1 MIINPDK
8 LDFWIKNNFNVLFVG
23 KHGVGKTSIV
33 VEAFN
38 RNKLKWKYYSAA
50 TMDPWVDFI
59 GVPRE
64 QKDQNNQSYLDLV
77 RPIEWTNDSIE
88 ALFFDELNRSAK
100 KIRNAVME
108 LIQFKSING
117 KKFNNL
123 KIIWAAINPDDDEET
138 EYDVEKLDP
147 AQQDRFHIYIEI
159 PYKPDTMYFKHKYG
173 EQITSGAMEWW
184 NNLPDEM
191 KNQISPRR
199 LDYALQIYSLNGDV
213 RDALPAASNVSKL
226 LVSLKRGAITRVLDD
241 LLVTPDAEK
250 AKIFEFFSNENNYTS
265 SIDYVLKHHAK
276 YKELI
281 KYFPPEKISSIVQT
295 ESNIILAHIVAQLK
309 DTPVYQ
315 NVLKDILSANKN
327 EKFIKIIKGKY
338 RQVFEFLFPKPAKAQ
353 IPSRTSN
360 SPIVN
365 TSATAAGTQSIIK
378 NNSTVPMY
386 TQQKITL
393 VQSIL
398 SNIPQNC
405 TTDEDFFILQ
415 NICDLINCSSE
426 STLQKF
432 VNLGETVQFLMD
444 RIIERNQIR
453 DENQLGKFC
462 RKTLYKDT
470 VASFERFRERN
481 RLRYPF
487 IKDVDYKWYDP
498 LKTTKISQQINPN
511 VVHSNQ
517 EYSITDANRE
527 VVNKKEDWD
536 NLLSVT
542 PKLKDDEDDEEK
554 DEEPAF

>member
-1 MIINPDK
+1 
-8 LDFWIKNNFNVLFVG
+8 
-23 KHGVGKTSIV
+23 
-33 VEAFN
+33 
-38 RNKLKWKYYSAA
+38 
-50 TMDPWVDFI
+50 
-59 GVPRE
+59 
-64 QKDQNNQSYLDLV
+64 
-77 RPIEWTNDSIE
+77 
-88 ALFFDELNRSAK
+88 
-100 KIRNAVME
+100 
-108 LIQFKSING
+108 
-117 KKFNNL
+117 
-123 KIIWAAINPDDDEET
+123 
-138 EYDVEKLDP
+138 
-147 AQQDRFHIYIEI
+147 
-159 PYKPDTMYFKHKYG
+159 
-173 EQITSGAMEWW
+173 
-184 NNLPDEM
+184 
-191 KNQISPRR
+191 
-199 LDYALQIYSLNGDV
+199 
-213 RDALPAASNVSKL
+213 
-226 LVSLKRGAITRVLDD
+226 
-241 LLVTPDAEK
+241 
-250 AKIFEFFSNENNYTS
+250 
-265 SIDYVLKHHAK
+265 
-276 YKELI
+276 
-281 KYFPPEKISSIVQT
+281 
-295 ESNIILAHIVAQLK
+295 
-309 DTPVYQ
+309 
-315 NVLKDILSANKN
+315 
-327 EKFIKIIKGKY
+327 
-338 RQVFEFLFPKPAKAQ
+338 
-353 IPSRTSN
+353 
-360 SPIVN
+360 
-365 TSATAAGTQSIIK
+365 
-378 NNSTVPMY
+378 MY

-542 PKLKDDEDDEEK
+542 PKLKDDEEK